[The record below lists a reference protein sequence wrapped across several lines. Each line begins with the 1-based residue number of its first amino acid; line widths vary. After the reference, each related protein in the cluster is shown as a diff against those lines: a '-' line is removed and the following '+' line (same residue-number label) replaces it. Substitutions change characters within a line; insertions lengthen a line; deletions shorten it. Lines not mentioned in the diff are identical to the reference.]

1 MKYCL
6 VTVGTTEFRELIH
19 NIQHAKFLNLL
30 INQGIEKLCVQYGT
44 GAPPDI
50 APDCGLELD
59 FFPYRYGVEWR
70 ELTQKAEVTVS
81 HAGAGSCLEAL
92 EHRRRL
98 LVVINESLMDNHQ
111 EELARAL
118 KEKLYLEYCLP
129 QNITAGLEALQQMKL
144 THFPPGDPSPINGE
158 LKKLF
163 CI

>member
-6 VTVGTTEFRELIH
+6 VTVGTTEFRDLIK
-19 NIQHAKFLNLL
+19 NIQNQKFINLL
-30 INQGIEKLCVQYGT
+30 INLGIEKLYVQYGT
-44 GAPPDI
+44 GTPPNIDD
-50 APDCGLELD
+50 DCGLELD
-59 FFPYRYGVEWR
+59 FFPYRHGPEWKK
-70 ELTQKAEVTVS
+70 LTQAAELTVS

-92 EHRRRL
+92 EHGRKL

-118 KEKLYLEYCLP
+118 KEKHYLEYCLP
-129 QNITAGLEALQQMKL
+129 ENITDGVKSLQEMKL
-144 THFPPGDPSPINGE
+144 MPFPPGDPRPINSE